1 MFAAR
6 NFHHTALFKW
16 RNRKQDGLP
25 LALFGV
31 LPELPFLDPI
41 IELLFPVK
49 SLMRLSNIGM
59 MTVWKLIRGIEI
71 VAFSEDFCNVRKGST
86 LFDVQSLNQR
96 PELLPLLP
104 R

>member
-1 MFAAR
+1 M
-6 NFHHTALFKW
+6 
-16 RNRKQDGLP
+16 QDGLP
-25 LALFGV
+25 LGLFGV
-31 LPELPFLDPI
+31 LPELPFLDPV

-49 SLMRLSNIGM
+49 WLMWLRNTGM
-59 MTVWKLIRGIEI
+59 MDVGKLIRRIEI